1 MPKRKAAQL
10 DAGLL
15 ARKGAAAPAATA
27 PQPPAADSQSSKE
40 TTAVTLRLDRERY
53 RRLVSYG
60 ARFMPRRTNQ
70 EILIEALDAYLNQV
84 EQSPAS

>member
-1 MPKRKAAQL
+1 VAKRKAAQL

-15 ARKGAAAPAATA
+15 VRKGEATPAATVEPTPA
-27 PQPPAADSQSSKE
+27 TPDPQGIKE

-84 EQSPAS
+84 E

>member
-1 MPKRKAAQL
+1 MAKRKAAQL
-10 DAGLL
+10 DADLL
-15 ARKGAAAPAATA
+15 ARKGEAAPVATA
-27 PQPPAADSQSSKE
+27 EPTPAPQDPLGTKE

-70 EILIEALDAYLNQV
+70 DILLAALDAYLAEV
-84 EQSPAS
+84 E

>member
-1 MPKRKAAQL
+1 MAKHKAAQL
-10 DAGLL
+10 DARLL
-15 ARKGAAAPAATA
+15 ARKGEAAPTSTATH
-27 PQPPAADSQSSKE
+27 PASPAVSQETKE

-70 EILIEALDAYLNQV
+70 EILIAALDAYLEQV
-84 EQSPAS
+84 E

>member
-1 MPKRKAAQL
+1 MPTRKAAHL

-15 ARKGAAAPAATA
+15 ARKGEATPAATA
-27 PQPPAADSQSSKE
+27 ESTPALDAPSTKE

-53 RRLVSYG
+53 RRLISYG

-70 EILIEALDAYLNQV
+70 EILIEALDAYLDHV
-84 EQSPAS
+84 ESFGT

>member
-15 ARKGAAAPAATA
+15 ARKGEAAPAAAA
-27 PQPPAADSQSSKE
+27 PGGEETPSAKE

-53 RRLVSYG
+53 LRLVSYG
-60 ARFMPRRTNQ
+60 AQFMPRRTNQ
-70 EILIEALDAYLNQV
+70 QILIEALDAYLNHV
-84 EQSPAS
+84 GH

>member
-10 DAGLL
+10 DSELL
-15 ARKGAAAPAATA
+15 VRKGEASPAATT
-27 PQPPAADSQSSKE
+27 PSTPAWDHSPSTKE
-40 TTAVTLRLDRERY
+40 TTAVTGRLDRERY
-53 RRLVSYG
+53 LRLVSYG

-84 EQSPAS
+84 E

>member
-1 MPKRKAAQL
+1 MSKRKAAHL
-10 DAGLL
+10 DAELL
-15 ARKGAAAPAATA
+15 VRKGAASPATTA
-27 PQPPAADSQSSKE
+27 PHAAAADDEPSTKE

-70 EILIEALDAYLNQV
+70 EILIEALDAYLKQV
-84 EQSPAS
+84 E

>member
-1 MPKRKAAQL
+1 MAKRKAAQL

-15 ARKGAAAPAATA
+15 ARKGEAAPAS
-27 PQPPAADSQSSKE
+27 PAAPLPALHEPLGTKE

-53 RRLVSYG
+53 RQLVSYG

-70 EILIEALDAYLNQV
+70 EILLAALDAYLAQV
-84 EQSPAS
+84 EE

>member
-1 MPKRKAAQL
+1 MAKRKAAQL

-15 ARKGAAAPAATA
+15 ARKGQAAPAVTA
-27 PQPPAADSQSSKE
+27 PNTPATDAPDTKQ
-40 TTAVTLRLDRERY
+40 TTAVTLRLDRDRY
-53 RRLVSYG
+53 LRLVSYG

-84 EQSPAS
+84 ES